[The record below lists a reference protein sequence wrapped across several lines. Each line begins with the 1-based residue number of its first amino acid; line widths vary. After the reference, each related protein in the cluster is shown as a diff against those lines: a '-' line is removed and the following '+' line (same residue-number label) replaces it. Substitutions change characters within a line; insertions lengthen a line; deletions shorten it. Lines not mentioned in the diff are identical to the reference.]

1 MLLMLLMIETAMMKS
16 ESLLQVANA
25 LEETWLPWCKRP
37 SSTACRMPTNER
49 MNRIES
55 NLCVGV
61 RNRFLGK
68 IDEEQYC
75 KTNLGGSS
83 GVGWSGHPSSI
94 APKTK
99 MKWPMEL
106 ADIH

>member
-75 KTNLGGSS
+75 KTNPWRLVRRRLVGSS
-83 GVGWSGHPSSI
+83 V
-94 APKTK
+94 
-99 MKWPMEL
+99 
-106 ADIH
+106 IHRAQDQNEMAHGAR